1 MRVRALYIYIYAYLT
16 KERER
21 ERDVCE
27 RFELSVLGARHV
39 CEFEYEVS
47 LETWIV
53 FGQGPQGW
61 ISEDFSSLR
70 NGTSEVPG
78 NQRQYIWKNNWDS
91 TSDHWEKWVYLS
103 EHLPETMV
111 WSSNRE
117 AFWERSNCSRG
128 WHDISPEP
136 LSHRTQYFLK
146 QFLQHSFPSYP
157 IFNPFSINSLSF
169 YSYHFIHYIF
179 ILYIYIYFFVF
190 MFIQFTHVYW
200 NRWMSE
206 NGGTPNG
213 SKWPFQYRNSTLI
226 NSGWNEVP
234 YFPHPYTCMF
244 H

>member
-1 MRVRALYIYIYAYLT
+1 MHACACIVYIYICILN
-16 KERER
+16 KGKRER
-21 ERDVCE
+21 ERCVRAVRTFSPRSQTCLWVWVWSEFGNMNCFWPGASGVNLRGFFIIEE
-27 RFELSVLGARHV
+27 RNQ
-39 CEFEYEVS
+39 
-47 LETWIV
+47 W
-53 FGQGPQGW
+53 
-61 ISEDFSSLR
+61 SSR
-70 NGTSEVPG
+70 KPTTVHM
-78 NQRQYIWKNNWDS
+78 KNNWDS

-179 ILYIYIYFFVF
+179 ILYIYISLFSCLFNLL
-190 MFIQFTHVYW
+190 MFIEIDGCLKMVVPQ
-200 NRWMSE
+200 MD
-206 NGGTPNG
+206 PNG
-213 SKWPFQYRNSTLI
+213 HFSIETQ
-226 NSGWNEVP
+226 
-234 YFPHPYTCMF
+234 H
-244 H
+244 

>member
-1 MRVRALYIYIYAYLT
+1 M
-16 KERER
+16 
-21 ERDVCE
+21 CE

-39 CEFEYEVS
+39 CEFGVNLRGES
-47 LETWIV
+47 QRI

-61 ISEDFSSLR
+61 ISEDFSSLW

-91 TSDHWEKWVYLS
+91 TSDHWEKWVCLS

-111 WSSNRE
+111 WSLNRE

-157 IFNPFSINSLSF
+157 IFNPFSIDSF

-179 ILYIYIYFFVF
+179 ILYIYISLFSCLFNLL
-190 MFIQFTHVYW
+190 MFIEIDGCLKMVVPQ
-200 NRWMSE
+200 MD
-206 NGGTPNG
+206 PNG
-213 SKWPFQYRNSTLI
+213 HFSIETQ
-226 NSGWNEVP
+226 
-234 YFPHPYTCMF
+234 H
-244 H
+244 